1 MSWWGKLV
9 GGALGFTL
17 VGPIGAL
24 LGAALGHSLDKGI
37 KNLENSPLEGHLN
50 SQEDIQAAF
59 FTATFSI
66 MGQVAKADG
75 RVTESELDI
84 ARDIM
89 QKMQLNDEQKKLA
102 INLFNEGK
110 QAGFD
115 PEPIILQFKKV
126 SGRRL
131 NLLTMF
137 MEIQLSTALADS
149 ELHQDE
155 QRILLNTAELLGF
168 KRREFEQLL
177 ARSTAEKL
185 YSRYHKYNT
194 EQVNSNELLSAS
206 YKLLGVNENCSDSD
220 LKKAYRRLMS
230 QHHPD
235 KLVSKGLP
243 EEMMK
248 LATEKTQ
255 EIKDA
260 YERIKQFRTKQV

>member
-9 GGALGFTL
+9 GGALGFAL

-37 KNLENSPLEGHLN
+37 KDLEQADPNDRFSN
-50 SQEDIQAAF
+50 QEDIQAAF

-66 MGQVAKADG
+66 MGHVAKADG
-75 RVTESELDI
+75 RVTESELNV
-84 ARDIM
+84 AREIM
-89 QKMQLNDEQKKLA
+89 QKMQLNEEQKKLA
-102 INLFNEGK
+102 INLFTQGK
-110 QAGFD
+110 QADFK
-115 PEPIILQFKKV
+115 PELVIQQFKKV
-126 SGRRL
+126 SARRS
-131 NLLTMF
+131 NLSIMF

-149 ELHQDE
+149 ELHKEE
-155 QRILLNTAELLGF
+155 QRVLLNIAELLGF
-168 KRREFEQLL
+168 KRREFEQFL
-177 ARSTAEKL
+177 ARSTAEKF
-185 YSRYHKYNT
+185 YTRYQSSPSPK
-194 EQVNSNELLSAS
+194 NSSQELLQAA
-206 YKLLGVNENCSDSD
+206 YKLLGVNDDCSDSE

-248 LATEKTQ
+248 LATVKTQ

-260 YERIKQFRTKQV
+260 YERIKQFRAQQV

>member
-9 GGALGFTL
+9 GGALGFAL

-37 KNLENSPLEGHLN
+37 KGLELDSTGNQFGQH
-50 SQEDIQAAF
+50 EDIQAAF

-66 MGQVAKADG
+66 MGHIAKADG
-75 RVTESELDI
+75 KVTESEI
-84 ARDIM
+84 QVARHIM
-89 QKMQLNDEQKKLA
+89 QKMQLNDDQKKLA
-102 INLFNEGK
+102 INLFTQGK
-110 QAGFD
+110 HADFD
-115 PEPIILQFKKV
+115 PIPVIIQFRKTCA
-126 SGRRL
+126 RRT
-131 NLLTMF
+131 NLLLMF

-149 ELHQDE
+149 ELHNDE
-155 QRILLNTAELLGF
+155 QTLLLKLAEQLGF
-168 KRREFEQLL
+168 KRYEFEKLL
-177 ARSTAEKL
+177 ARAAAGNQ
-185 YSRYHKYNT
+185 YSQFKDSRPNT
-194 EQVNSNELLSAS
+194 SSDQLIQTS
-206 YKLLGVNENCSDSD
+206 YTLLGVKSDCSDAE

-260 YERIKQFRTKQV
+260 YERIKQYRAKKV